1 VAFCLD
7 RVLAA
12 QRTHAI
18 RRTAD
23 GDHHVL
29 DYLLRDF
36 IRGAKQGGA
45 LNPEVARVVADVLER
60 ALSGE
65 SIGEILGT
73 KAKRG
78 RPHKFK
84 EAILVHA
91 MVRRLMQL
99 RRQKSGRARR
109 WRRGDDA
116 KTAVAEVLGMR
127 LDTVQENYKP
137 VAKLIKKVKDYP
149 KDDPFFDLERS
160 GFSLLERVYLM
171 DQENAV
177 FLLDGF
183 GKALASRLRWE
194 PYLY

>member
-1 VAFCLD
+1 LE
-7 RVLAA
+7 RLLAG
-12 QRTHAI
+12 QRRYAI
-18 RRTAD
+18 QRAAD
-23 GDHHVL
+23 GDNHAL

-45 LNPEVARVVADVLER
+45 LDPEVARVVAEVLER
-60 ALSGE
+60 VLSGE
-65 SIGEILGT
+65 DIGKILGT
-73 KAKRG
+73 QAKRG

-84 EAILVHA
+84 EAIRVHA
-91 MVRRLMQL
+91 MVQSLMQL
-99 RRQKSGRARR
+99 RRNQQPGRVR
-109 WRRGDDA
+109 WRSGDA
-116 KTAVAEVLGMR
+116 KTAAAEVLGMR
-127 LDTVQENYKP
+127 LDTVQENYKR
-137 VAKLIKKVKDYP
+137 VAKLIKKVKDNP

-183 GKALASRLRWE
+183 GKALASRFRWE